1 MEVLSEGSLNA
12 GTVLEELLKRR
23 HDTHRRVMYL
33 SGVVVGHTHTH
44 TRWWDTTSFMHTFT
58 AHTTHSRE
66 TYLSLRPPVGRW
78 RVWLDWSSLTQ

>member
-12 GTVLEELLKRR
+12 GTILEELLKRR

-44 TRWWDTTSFMHTFT
+44 KVVGYNQFH
-58 AHTTHSRE
+58 AHIHCTHNTLKRDI
-66 TYLSLRPPVGRW
+66 P
-78 RVWLDWSSLTQ
+78 